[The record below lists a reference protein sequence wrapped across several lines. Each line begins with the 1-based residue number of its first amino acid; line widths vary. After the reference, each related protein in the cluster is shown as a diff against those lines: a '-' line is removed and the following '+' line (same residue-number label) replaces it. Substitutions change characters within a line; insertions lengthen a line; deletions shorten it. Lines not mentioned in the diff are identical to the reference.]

1 MLGRTWAS
9 EAAEYIANLKAAQTM
24 GCPSSSSLV
33 HTDYHLNMILGQSAL
48 SKQQEPTALF
58 EFTIKAGDADS
69 SAAAG
74 AGSAQPVPGG
84 VMASAAPEKL
94 CVEFSHEELFHFF
107 GQLER
112 MQQQL
117 DALSG
122 TS

>member
-1 MLGRTWAS
+1 VLGRTWAS
-9 EAAEYIANLKAAQTM
+9 EAGEYIANLKAVQTM

-58 EFTIKAGDADS
+58 EFTVKAGAGDS
-69 SAAAG
+69 AAAAG
-74 AGSAQPVPGG
+74 AQAAAPGG
-84 VMASAAPEKL
+84 AMASAAPEKL